1 MRKQYTVLFSYVACN
16 MHVEDLCVVQAYSKA
31 DALLQAKLQLAKC
44 EDFANVQVNVHTA
57 QAV

>member
-1 MRKQYTVLFSYVACN
+1 MRKQYTVLFSYVAFN
-16 MHVEDLCVVQAYSKA
+16 MHVEDLCAVFAYSKA
-31 DALLQAKLQLAKC
+31 DALLQAKQYLAKC

>member
-1 MRKQYTVLFSYVACN
+1 MRKQYTVFFSYIAYN
-16 MHVEDLCVVQAYSKA
+16 MHVEDLCAVFAYSKA
-31 DALLQAKLQLAKC
+31 DALLQAKQYLAKC